1 MRLASSP
8 AQHVGLSLC
17 VAEPRFSC
25 LLGLAMGDA
34 IEVREGSQW
43 QRTSGGVWVT
53 FVLKK
58 VKECCCSRDAG
69 NP

>member
-34 IEVREGSQW
+34 IKVREGSQW
-43 QRTSGGVWVT
+43 QRTSGGNIYAEEGER
-53 FVLKK
+53 VLHL
-58 VKECCCSRDAG
+58 
-69 NP
+69 